1 MVSAVGLAGGGMN
14 SNKKE
19 DQKQLS
25 DVALSPERIFDSK
38 SALAPVNA
46 SDWSPKEEEE
56 EEEELQLAADLLAEE
71 QRVVDTIPSRS
82 ADGRPPLHNI
92 SYPPDKPL
100 PLSFLPGPNDVI
112 CARGRKSFEQ

>member
-1 MVSAVGLAGGGMN
+1 MSAAGLGGGMN

-25 DVALSPERIFDSK
+25 DVALSPARIFGCK

-46 SDWSPKEEEE
+46 SDWSPKEEQQ
-56 EEEELQLAADLLAEE
+56 EELQLAADLLLLAEE
-71 QRVVDTIPSRS
+71 QRVVETTPSRS
-82 ADGRPPLHNI
+82 AVGRPPLHNI

-100 PLSFLPGPNDVI
+100 SLSFSPGPNDVI